1 MQASRSV
8 EFTFARKLSWVVRDL
23 LGSSMF
29 LKAAAFLALGITL
42 SCYAGFSCGLT
53 TVIVFL
59 VYLLTGGHRFALVV
73 FKTVPRDLKGLVVL
87 LKLTLGVKY
96 HLRKNTSVSA
106 LFQSNV
112 KNYPQKACFV
122 CEDKTWTFEDVE
134 NYSNSVANFFHE
146 AGYRKGDVVSIFME
160 NRPEFPCFWLGL
172 SKIGVVGA
180 LINFNQRDKAFAHS
194 LNVSQSKALIFGGEL
209 SQAVKD
215 VLPLLENN
223 PILYSS
229 GTLATNDITPI
240 NLDQRLQKSPT
251 YPPPHT
257 QGSFRDKLFF
267 VYTSGTTGLPKAAIV
282 THTRFYYMAN
292 AIRYFFNISSS
303 DVLYDTLPLYHTAGG
318 ILGIGQAFLGGTTV
332 VIRKKFSASQFW
344 SDCAKYN
351 CTIAQYIGEIC
362 RYLLL
367 QPFRPEETQHKVRLM
382 FGNGLRPQIWADFQ
396 KRFGVKTMGE
406 FYGATEGNCN
416 IVNFENR
423 VGAVGFT
430 TRIAPFLYPVTLIR
444 VDEASGEP
452 LRDRHGMCIHAQPG
466 ETGELVG
473 KIVKGNPLREFDG
486 YVNKKASEKKVV
498 QNVFRKGDTAF
509 LTGDVL
515 MMDELGYMYFRDRT
529 GDTFR
534 WKGENV
540 STSEVEGTIHNVLKL
555 QDAVVY
561 GVEVPGYEG
570 RAGMAAIVD
579 ETNSLDLP
587 DLNQA
592 LQRALPPYARPVF
605 IRLTKAV
612 DTTGTFKLKKT
623 DLRKEGYN
631 PNTVKDRLYYM
642 NAKAGMFQPVTPQV
656 YRDICDAKIRL

>member
-1 MQASRSV
+1 MQASRSA
-8 EFTFARKLSWVVRDL
+8 EFSFARKLSSVVRGL
-23 LGSSMF
+23 TGSM
-29 LKAAAFLALGITL
+29 LRKLAAFLALGVTL
-42 SCYAGFSCGLT
+42 SCYVGFSCCLT

-73 FKTVPRDLKGLVVL
+73 CRTIRRDLKGLFVL
-87 LKLTLGVKY
+87 MKLTLGVRY
-96 HLRKNTSVSA
+96 YLRKNATVPA
-106 LFQSNV
+106 LFQNNV
-112 KNYPQKACFV
+112 KKHPNRACFIY
-122 CEDKTWTFEDVE
+122 EDKTWTFKDVE
-134 NYSNSVANFFHE
+134 KYSNSVANFFHE
-146 AGYRKGDVVSIFME
+146 AGYQKGDVVSIFME
-160 NRPEFPCFWLGL
+160 SRPEYVCFWLGL

-194 LNVSQSKALIFGGEL
+194 LNVSQSKGLIFGGEL

-223 PILYSS
+223 LSLYSS
-229 GTLATNDITPI
+229 GSLATNDITPI
-240 NLDQRLQKSPT
+240 NLDQMLQKSPT
-251 YPPPHT
+251 YPPHYT
-257 QGSFRDKLFF
+257 QGSFRDKLFY

-282 THTRFYYMAN
+282 THTRFYYMST
-292 AIRYFFNISSS
+292 AIRHFFSISSS

-318 ILGIGQAFLGGTTV
+318 ILGIGQAFIGGVTV
-332 VIRKKFSASQFW
+332 VIRRKFSASQFW
-344 SDCAKYN
+344 SDCTKYN

-367 QPFRPEETQHKVRLM
+367 QPFRPEETQHRVRLM
-382 FGNGLRPQIWADFQ
+382 YGNGLRPQIWADFQ
-396 KRFGVKTMGE
+396 KRFGVKVMGE

-416 IVNFENR
+416 IVNFENK

-444 VDEASGEP
+444 VDEDSGEP
-452 LRDRHGMCIHAQPG
+452 LRDRHGMCVHAQPG

-486 YVNKKASEKKVV
+486 YVNKKASEKKIVE
-498 QNVFRKGDTAF
+498 NVFRKGDTAF

-515 MMDELGYMYFRDRT
+515 MMDDLGYMYFRDRT

-540 STSEVEGTIHNVLKL
+540 STSEVEGTISNVLKL
-555 QDAVVY
+555 QDAVAY

-579 ETNSLDLP
+579 ETNSINLA

-592 LQRALPPYARPVF
+592 LQRSLPPYARPVF
-605 IRLTKAV
+605 IRLTKEV

-623 DLRKEGYN
+623 DLRKEGYD
-631 PNTVKDRLYYM
+631 PNGVKDRLYYM
-642 NAKAGMFQPVTPQV
+642 NAKAGMFQPITQQV
-656 YRDICDAKIRL
+656 YKDICDTKIRF